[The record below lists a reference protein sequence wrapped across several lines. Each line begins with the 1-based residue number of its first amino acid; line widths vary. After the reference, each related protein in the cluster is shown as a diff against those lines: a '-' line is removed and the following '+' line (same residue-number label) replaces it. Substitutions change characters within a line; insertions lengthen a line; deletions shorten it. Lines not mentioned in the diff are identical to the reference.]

1 MMAGGREYADK
12 KRPRWV
18 QNERKSNTQIVCAVT
33 VLPRMELLTQ
43 TLKRSTRQ
51 CSQCVRNAQ
60 MQKNNLLF
68 RDPMENNATRKTV

>member
-12 KRPRWV
+12 KRTRWV

-33 VLPRMELLTQ
+33 VLPRVELLTQ

-51 CSQCVRNAQ
+51 CSQCVKNA
-60 MQKNNLLF
+60 
-68 RDPMENNATRKTV
+68 